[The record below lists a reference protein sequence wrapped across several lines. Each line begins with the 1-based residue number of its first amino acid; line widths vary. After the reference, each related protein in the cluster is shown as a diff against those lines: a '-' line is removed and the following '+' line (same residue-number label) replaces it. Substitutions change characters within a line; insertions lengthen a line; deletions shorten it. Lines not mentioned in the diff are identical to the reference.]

1 MKKLLFTLTVLFSI
15 LVPVL
20 AMGPEP
26 GHLMGKEYYIL
37 DEPINVRDEPGMGG
51 NKIDK
56 LYVGEKIKVLGFGEH
71 EALDGDR
78 DFYWTNIEF
87 HNGKTGWIYG
97 KYIATNTIVCD
108 FDQNGTKDYVFF
120 RQRNNYI
127 LYFGYPKDVI
137 VYMNGKMLKMPPLPD
152 EENEANRAMDGTVTF
167 YSSQKKDKVL
177 IVLNDKSDLFDNP
190 NGKLRITF
198 LLGTKNGVQFI
209 KNFDDK
215 DCLIKDSWGSPT
227 DELLTSYVEPYL
239 GKNYTFC
246 E

>member
-37 DEPINVRDEPGMGG
+37 DEPINVRDETGMGG

-56 LYVGEKIKVLGFGEH
+56 LYVGEKVKVLDFGNS
-71 EALDGDR
+71 EAIDGNAI
-78 DFYWTNIEF
+78 FFWTKIEF

-120 RQRNNYI
+120 RQYNEYI
-127 LYFGYPKDVI
+127 LCYGYPKDVI
-137 VYMNGKMLKMPPLPD
+137 VYMNGKMLKMPPLSD
-152 EENEANRAMDGTVTF
+152 EENEANRAMDGTVEL

-177 IVLNDKSDLFDNP
+177 IVLNDTSDLFDNP
-190 NGKLRITF
+190 NGKLRISF
-198 LLGTKNGVQFI
+198 LLATKNGVQFI
-209 KNFDDK
+209 KTFDDK
-215 DCLIKDSWGSPT
+215 ECHIKDSHGCST
-227 DELLTSYVEPYL
+227 SELLPEYIEPYL
-239 GKNYTFC
+239 GKNYNFRK
-246 E
+246 